1 MAVLTRQGLMLVDK
15 NNGSAHPSGFDVGGQ
30 KIMEVLTRQN
40 LVDKNNSNEL
50 SHAFL
55 TGTGGEKL

>member
-1 MAVLTRQGLMLVDK
+1 
-15 NNGSAHPSGFDVGGQ
+15 
-30 KIMEVLTRQN
+30 MEVLTQQN

>member
-1 MAVLTRQGLMLVDK
+1 MEVLTRQGLMLV
-15 NNGSAHPSGFDVGGQ
+15 A

>member
-1 MAVLTRQGLMLVDK
+1 MAVLTRQGLM
-15 NNGSAHPSGFDVGGQ
+15 
-30 KIMEVLTRQN
+30 

>member
-1 MAVLTRQGLMLVDK
+1 MVVLTRQGLMLVVN
-15 NNGSAHPSGFDVGGQ
+15 NNGSAH
-30 KIMEVLTRQN
+30 RQN

>member
-1 MAVLTRQGLMLVDK
+1 MA
-15 NNGSAHPSGFDVGGQ
+15 
-30 KIMEVLTRQN
+30 VLTRQN
-40 LVDKNNSNEL
+40 LVAKNNSNEL